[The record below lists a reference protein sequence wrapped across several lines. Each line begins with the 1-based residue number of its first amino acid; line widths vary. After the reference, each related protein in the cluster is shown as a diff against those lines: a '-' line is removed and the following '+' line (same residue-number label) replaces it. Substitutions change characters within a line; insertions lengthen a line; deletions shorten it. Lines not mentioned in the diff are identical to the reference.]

1 MITLTLIPRYKFA
14 ALTIGNAPTITY
26 GYEEIEFA
34 LLWVIAKVKEYG
46 LRAEVFEPTKRYV
59 WVGDEQGVEFA
70 QPVIRHETKKTI
82 LPKRKTIIPLFENL
96 PTLPAVGRPLG
107 KLTGKQAA
115 YLTWIDTYARENG
128 YPPAFDEIAAQ
139 FGVKQDTAYK
149 LIVRLAERGWLTF
162 TRFQERS
169 IQIVKLPER
178 ETA

>member
-1 MITLTLIPRYKFA
+1 MITLTLVPRYKFA
-14 ALTIGNAPTITY
+14 ALTIGNQPTITY

-34 LLWVIAKVKEYG
+34 LVWVIAKVKEFG
-46 LRAEVFEPTKRYV
+46 LRAEIFEPTKRYV
-59 WVGDEQGVEFA
+59 WVGDEEGVAFA
-70 QPVIRHETKKTI
+70 QPVRQYESRKTI
-82 LPKRKTIIPLFENL
+82 LPKQKRIIPLFDTPPPA
-96 PTLPAVGRPLG
+96 PTVGRPLG
-107 KLTGKQAA
+107 KLTTKQAA
-115 YLTWIDTYARENG
+115 YLTWIDTYTREHG
-128 YPPAFDEIAAQ
+128 EAPAYDEIAAQ